1 MVKYYCFIF
10 TDTFA
15 GTCSAIMIAAG
26 IVGAVV
32 TGVLADK
39 TKKFEEITKTFFAF
53 AIVSFAGFMV
63 VSTHVVLLFLWLH
76 LSMRL
81 RRDF

>member
-1 MVKYYCFIF
+1 
-10 TDTFA
+10 
-15 GTCSAIMIAAG
+15 MIAAG

-63 VSTHVVLLFLWLH
+63 VSTHVVLLFPWLH
-76 LSMRL
+76 LSLMSFSEYRFL
-81 RRDF
+81 VRILMGC